1 MICLLFNRKGLKNTM
16 SAYVIAGFFLLLT
29 LVAGYLFLSH
39 SIEKRRIQR
48 QRLITALRA
57 RRNSFRDLATG
68 FPTGFLSNDL
78 TALLYRALIDCCEQL
93 ARLEPKDHSHE
104 EQLALYTNLLS
115 ALKESTQQ
123 VRVRLDNPKQL
134 KEAHSLLQEL
144 YKFVKQQFALKQINQ
159 VQTDA
164 YTDQINRMLLQMTV
178 DGHVFNARQAQQVG
192 KVKLAIHF
200 YQLGRKV
207 LAAENAGH
215 TFDKQIAQLDA
226 VIAKL
231 QEKVEIPTEQNGDTS
246 NSDSDAIASKP
257 KTSTIDTSISK
268 EWKQFDEEN
277 EKWKKKQIY
286 D

>member
-1 MICLLFNRKGLKNTM
+1 M

-93 ARLEPKDHSHE
+93 ARLEPKDHNHE

-123 VRVRLDNPKQL
+123 ARVRLDNPKQI

-207 LAAENAGH
+207 LATENAGH

-231 QEKVEIPTEQNGDTS
+231 QEKVETPAEQSGDTS
-246 NSDSDAIASKP
+246 NTDPDTIASKP